1 MAIAPAPQPPARG
14 TETILVVEDEPS
26 VRRLAVLGLRS
37 NGYMVLEA
45 ADAAEALR
53 IAATEHGIALVVSD
67 VIMPGM
73 RGPELASR
81 LTRLR
86 PDAKM
91 LLTSGH
97 ADGPEAF
104 RDSDGRPIAFL
115 PKPFTPDRLAHKVR
129 AVLDGE
135 A

>member
-1 MAIAPAPQPPARG
+1 
-14 TETILVVEDEPS
+14 
-26 VRRLAVLGLRS
+26 
-37 NGYMVLEA
+37 
-45 ADAAEALR
+45 
-53 IAATEHGIALVVSD
+53 
-67 VIMPGM
+67 
-73 RGPELASR
+73 
-81 LTRLR
+81 
-86 PDAKM
+86 M